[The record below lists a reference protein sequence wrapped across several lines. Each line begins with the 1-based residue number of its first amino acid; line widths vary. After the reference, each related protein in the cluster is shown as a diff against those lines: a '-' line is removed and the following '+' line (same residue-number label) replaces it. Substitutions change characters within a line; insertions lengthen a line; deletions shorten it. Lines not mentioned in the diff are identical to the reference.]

1 MVGWT
6 AGGKKR
12 YNSYRKSGS
21 CSLKRKDEV
30 MFKRFASVLVALSAA
45 TALADATVTTWD
57 ELRTEIGKAQSG
69 DTITLAKGDYTVA
82 TAGVTIPAGVTVCG
96 ATGDPA
102 DVVIT
107 DSISG
112 KRAFE
117 LKNADSALKDLT
129 VQGSGGQ
136 SIDGF
141 HVWLSNGRM
150 ENCVITGG
158 SGNGN
163 ANGSKGFNVYVSESA
178 VVTNCVI
185 SNGKGVLFNCYGANL
200 AVAGGLVVDCTI
212 KDGYCSRQGF
222 GSNVYI
228 SGGRLLRCL
237 VTGGQAVNERNMD
250 ATVSCAA
257 GIYATGGIIESCLIK
272 DSKVAGKG
280 NRCAG
285 VYVNGAATIVNCT
298 VTGNS
303 SEKYGSTQAIET
315 DIGMFVNHASA
326 KIVNTI
332 LFNNGGT
339 IEKEYGTVN
348 RDRFMCCASTVANS
362 SDAGNKTMSAA
373 DFDQDHPDDFV
384 LIGGSPL
391 MDAGTDSTDWVPA
404 TMDELDFYGSA
415 RKSGPQYDIGC
426 SEYDQSRVNVIGT
439 PQSFAELEGAGI
451 VFKITGGQE
460 GFLYRWDLG
469 DGSAVRETSN
479 TEETCSYPNGGLYA
493 VKYTYSDDGG
503 STWKDWKTV
512 ANKVV
517 IAPETIYVDSN
528 GVSPAAPYKTPQT
541 AATSIEMAFNAL
553 TNTLSA
559 NRPTVV
565 GATICLCRGTSVT
578 LVNYEMAIPMTIC
591 GATDDPTDAVIAN
604 ATTALTLTLSDAGAT
619 LSNLTVRATGGAGEK
634 TMGGNVSISAGLIA
648 NCILDGGKTKGIVV
662 NYGGNVYMTGGV
674 IRRSVLC
681 NGQCGRGVDSGSP
694 GCGGNLYLA
703 DGLVEDSLITDG
715 GKVTVG
721 GHAVSLRG
729 GNVYMSGGR
738 LVRCRIEKAEIKNT
752 AGGTGYASNGGGI
765 YATGGAVENC
775 LVAGNAVKG
784 DGSSAGGVYAEGTAR
799 IVNCT
804 VIDNAAEKVVEGAG
818 ARIASKTA
826 KICNTVVFNN
836 GADAAGE
843 YGTANLTNYINCAS
857 GFANAD
863 GVNCK
868 VIDETAFSDWANRN
882 ENVANL
888 KPAMGLDNPLA
899 NAGGRLADYT
909 GFGAIS
915 MTDLLGAPR
924 FCGAKVDLGCIEGD
938 AKPGMVLL
946 LR

>member
-1 MVGWT
+1 
-6 AGGKKR
+6 
-12 YNSYRKSGS
+12 
-21 CSLKRKDEV
+21 

-57 ELRTEIGKAQSG
+57 ELRTAIGTAQSG
-69 DTITLAKGDYTVA
+69 DTITLAKGDYTVT

-117 LKNADSALKDLT
+117 LKNADSLLKDLT
-129 VQGSGGQ
+129 VQGTGGQ
-136 SIDGF
+136 TIDGF

-150 ENCVITGG
+150 ENCVIKGG

-163 ANGSKGFNVYVSESA
+163 ANGSKGFNVYVSGSA

-200 AVAGGLVVDCTI
+200 AVAGGLVVDCIITN
-212 KDGYCSRQGF
+212 GVVTRQGR

-228 SGGRLLRCL
+228 SGGRLLRCK
-237 VTGGQAVNERNMD
+237 VTDGEARCDNNNSSCYSYGG
-250 ATVSCAA
+250 
-257 GIYATGGIIESCLIK
+257 GIYAAGGVVESCLIK
-272 DSKVAGKG
+272 DNKVKGQSSRGAGIYF
-280 NRCAG
+280 A
-285 VYVNGAATIVNCT
+285 GAATVVNCT
-298 VTGNS
+298 IV
-303 SEKYGSTQAIET
+303 GSQTLDT
-315 DIGMFVNHASA
+315 DKAVQTDVGVFLNNNESA
-326 KIVNTI
+326 KVVNTI

-348 RDRFMCCASTVANS
+348 RDRFMCCASTIQNA
-362 SDAGNKTMSAA
+362 SDAGSQTMSAA
-373 DFDQDHPDDFV
+373 DFEE
-384 LIGGSPL
+384 GGFSL
-391 MDAGTDSTDWVPA
+391 SGASSLVDAGTDSTDWVPA

-426 SEYDQSRVNVIGT
+426 SEYDKSRVNVIGA

-469 DGSAVRETSN
+469 DGSDVRETSN
-479 TEETCSYPNGGLYA
+479 AEETYSYPNGGLYT

-503 STWKDWKTV
+503 STWKGWKTV

-528 GVSPAAPYKTPQT
+528 GQNPESPYKTPQT
-541 AATSIEMAFNAL
+541 AATSLADAFGAL
-553 TNTLSA
+553 TNSTSA
-559 NRPTVV
+559 NLPTVR
-565 GATICLCRGTSVT
+565 GATVRLCRGTTVDLSG
-578 LVNYEMAIPMTIC
+578 YEMKFPMTIC
-591 GATDDPTDAVIAN
+591 GDTDDPADAVIAN
-604 ATTALTLTLSDAGAT
+604 ATTALTLTLSDAGAV

-804 VIDNAAEKVVEGAG
+804 VIDNTATVADGTG

-857 GFANAD
+857 GFANKD

-868 VIDETAFSDWANRN
+868 VIDETAFTDWANRN

-888 KPAMGLDNPLA
+888 KPAKGLANPLVG
-899 NAGGRLADYT
+899 AGGKLADYT

-924 FCGAKVDLGCIEGD
+924 FCGAKVDLGCIEGGS
-938 AKPGMVLL
+938 KPGMALL

>member
-1 MVGWT
+1 
-6 AGGKKR
+6 
-12 YNSYRKSGS
+12 
-21 CSLKRKDEV
+21 

-45 TALADATVTTWD
+45 TALANATVTTW
-57 ELRTEIGKAQSG
+57 EGLRTAIGSANYG
-69 DTITLAKGDYTVA
+69 EVITLAKGDYTVT
-82 TAGVTIPAGVTVCG
+82 TAGVTIPAGVTVRG
-96 ATGDPA
+96 ETGDPA

-117 LKNADSALKDLT
+117 LKNADSVLKDLT
-129 VQGSGGQ
+129 VQGTGGQ

-163 ANGSKGFNVYVSESA
+163 ANGSKGFNVYVSGSA

-200 AVAGGLVVDCTI
+200 AVAGGLVVDCIITN
-212 KDGYCSRQGF
+212 GVVTRQGR

-228 SGGRLLRCL
+228 SGGRLLRCK
-237 VTGGQAVNERNMD
+237 VTDGEARCDNNNSSCYSYGG
-250 ATVSCAA
+250 
-257 GIYATGGIIESCLIK
+257 GIYAAGGVVESCLIK
-272 DSKVAGKG
+272 DNKVKGLSSRGAGIYF
-280 NRCAG
+280 A
-285 VYVNGAATIVNCT
+285 GAATVVNCT
-298 VTGNS
+298 IV
-303 SEKYGSTQAIET
+303 GSQTLDT
-315 DIGMFVNHASA
+315 DKAVQTDVGVFLNNNESA
-326 KIVNTI
+326 KVVNTI

-404 TMDELDFYGSA
+404 TMDEFDFYGSA

-469 DGSAVRETSN
+469 DGSDVRETSN
-479 TEETCSYPNGGLYA
+479 AEETYSYPNGGLYT

-528 GVSPAAPYKTPQT
+528 GQNPESPYKMEST
-541 AATSIEMAFNAL
+541 AATSIEMAFPAM
-553 TNTLSA
+553 TNTLSGGK
-559 NRPTVV
+559 PIVS
-565 GATICLCRGTSVT
+565 GVT
-578 LVNYEMAIPMTIC
+578 LCILPGSELTVSDLQMNFKMTIC
-591 GATDDPTDAVIAN
+591 GKSDNPADAVIAN
-604 ATTALTLTLSDAGAT
+604 ATTALTLTLSDVGAV
-619 LSNLTVRATGGAGEK
+619 LSNLTVRATGVAGEK
-634 TMGGNVSISAGLIA
+634 ILGGNVSISAGLIV
-648 NCILDGGKTKGIVV
+648 NCILDGGKTKGIVA

-681 NGQCGRGVDSGSP
+681 NGQCGRGVNSGSP

-703 DGLVEDSLITDG
+703 DGLVEDSIITNG
-715 GKVTVG
+715 C
-721 GHAVSLRG
+721 RG
-729 GNVYMSGGR
+729 GSGISVCGGNMYVVDGR
-738 LVRCRIEKAEIKNT
+738 VTRCRIENGDIYNNADASY
-752 AGGTGYASNGGGI
+752 AGKGGGV
-765 YATGGAVENC
+765 YATGGVVENC
-775 LVAGNAVKG
+775 LVAGNGVRG
-784 DGSSAGGVYAEGTAR
+784 NGSYCGGIYAEGTAR

-804 VIDNAAEKVVEGAG
+804 VIDNTATVADGTG

-836 GADAAGE
+836 GVDAAGE

-868 VIDETAFSDWANRN
+868 VIDETAFTDWANRG
-882 ENVANL
+882 EDIANL
-888 KPAMGLDNPLA
+888 KPAKGLANPLVG
-899 NAGGRLADYT
+899 AGGKLADYT
-909 GFGAIS
+909 GFGATS
-915 MTDLLGAPR
+915 MTDLLGASR
-924 FCGAKVDLGCIEGD
+924 FYGKRVDLGCIEGD
-938 AKPGMVLL
+938 AKPGMALL

>member
-1 MVGWT
+1 
-6 AGGKKR
+6 
-12 YNSYRKSGS
+12 
-21 CSLKRKDEV
+21 

-45 TALADATVTTWD
+45 TALADATVTTWED
-57 ELRTEIGKAQSG
+57 LRTAIGTAQPG

-82 TAGVTIPAGVTVCG
+82 TAGVTIPAGVTICG
-96 ATGDPA
+96 ETGNPA
-102 DVVIT
+102 DVVIADAIT
-107 DSISG
+107 G
-112 KRAFE
+112 KRAFT
-117 LKNADSALKDLT
+117 LDKADSVLKDLT
-129 VQGSGGQ
+129 VTGIGGQ
-136 SIDGF
+136 NVDGY

-150 ENCVITGG
+150 ANCVVTGG

-163 ANGSKGFNVYVSESA
+163 NKKGFNVYVSGSA
-178 VVTNCVI
+178 VVTNCTI
-185 SNGKGVLFNCYGANL
+185 SNGATGAYAAYGANL
-200 AVAGGLVVDCTI
+200 AVEGGLVVDCTI
-212 KDGYCSRQGF
+212 MNGESYRCGYGA
-222 GSNVYI
+222 NVYI
-228 SGGRLLRCL
+228 SGGRLLRCR
-237 VTGGQAVNERNMD
+237 VTGGYAWCN
-250 ATVSCAA
+250 ATAA
-257 GIYATGGIIESCLIK
+257 QRSLGGGVYATGGVVESCLIQGNK
-272 DSKVAGKG
+272 IKG
-280 NRCAG
+280 AG
-285 VYVNGAATIVNCT
+285 VGGACEGAGIYINGAATVVNCT
-298 VTGNS
+298 VTGNFIADQDTKAS
-303 SEKYGSTQAIET
+303 QSGVGIS
-315 DIGMFVNHASA
+315 VNHASA
-326 KIVNTI
+326 KVVNTI
-332 LFNNGGT
+332 LFDNGGT
-339 IEKEYGTVN
+339 LEREYGINN

-373 DFDQDHPDDFV
+373 DFEE
-384 LIGGSPL
+384 GGFSL
-391 MDAGTDSTDWVPA
+391 SGASSLVDAGTDSTDWIPA
-404 TMDELDFYGSA
+404 TMDDLDFYGSV
-415 RKSGPQYDIGC
+415 RKSGPRGGVPQYDIGC
-426 SEYDQSRVNVIGT
+426 SEYDQSRVNVIGA
-439 PQSFAELEGAGI
+439 PQSFAGLEGAGI
-451 VFKITGGQE
+451 VFKMIGGAE
-460 GFLYRWDLG
+460 GFRYKWDLG
-469 DGSAVRETSN
+469 DGSDERETSN
-479 TEETCSYPNGGLYA
+479 IEETYSYPNGGLYT
-493 VKYTYSDDGG
+493 VKYAYSTDGG
-503 STWKDWKTV
+503 STWSEWKTV
-512 ANKVV
+512 GDKIV
-517 IAPETIYVDSN
+517 IAPKTIYVDSN
-528 GVSPAAPYKTPQT
+528 GTSPVSPYKTPQT
-541 AATSIEMAFNAL
+541 AATSLVDAFGAL

-559 NRPTVV
+559 NLPTVR
-565 GATICLCRGTSVT
+565 GATVRLCRGTAVDLSG
-578 LVNYEMAIPMTIC
+578 YEMKFPMTIC
-591 GATDDPTDAVIAN
+591 GDTDDPADAVIAN

-648 NCILDGGKTKGIVV
+648 NCILDGGKTKGVVV

-804 VIDNAAEKVVEGAG
+804 VIDNTATVADGTGAQ
-818 ARIASKTA
+818 IASKTA

-868 VIDETAFSDWANRN
+868 VIDETAFTDWANRN

>member
-1 MVGWT
+1 
-6 AGGKKR
+6 
-12 YNSYRKSGS
+12 
-21 CSLKRKDEV
+21 

-57 ELRTEIGKAQSG
+57 ELRTAIGTAQSG
-69 DTITLAKGDYTVA
+69 DTITLAKGDYTVT

-117 LKNADSALKDLT
+117 LKNADSVLKDLT
-129 VQGSGGQ
+129 VQGTGGQ

-150 ENCVITGG
+150 ENCVIKGG

-163 ANGSKGFNVYVSESA
+163 ANGSKGFNVYVSGSA

-200 AVAGGLVVDCTI
+200 AVAGGLVVDCIITN
-212 KDGYCSRQGF
+212 GVVTRQGR

-228 SGGRLLRCL
+228 SGGRLLRCK
-237 VTGGQAVNERNMD
+237 VTDGEARCDNNNSSCYSYGG
-250 ATVSCAA
+250 
-257 GIYATGGIIESCLIK
+257 GIYAAGGVVESCLIK
-272 DSKVAGKG
+272 DNKVKGQSSRGAGIYF
-280 NRCAG
+280 A
-285 VYVNGAATIVNCT
+285 GAATVVNCT
-298 VTGNS
+298 IV
-303 SEKYGSTQAIET
+303 GSQTLDT
-315 DIGMFVNHASA
+315 DKAVQTDVGVFLNNNESA
-326 KIVNTI
+326 KVVNTI

-348 RDRFMCCASTVANS
+348 RDRFMCCASTIQNA
-362 SDAGNKTMSAA
+362 SDAGSQTMSAA
-373 DFDQDHPDDFV
+373 DFEE
-384 LIGGSPL
+384 GGFSL
-391 MDAGTDSTDWVPA
+391 SGASSLVDAGTDSTDWVPA

-426 SEYDQSRVNVIGT
+426 SEYDKSRVNVIGA

-479 TEETCSYPNGGLYA
+479 AEETYSYPNGGLYT

-528 GVSPAAPYKTPQT
+528 GQNPEPPYKMEST
-541 AATSIEMAFNAL
+541 AATSIEMAFSAM
-553 TNTLSA
+553 TNTLSGGK
-559 NRPTVV
+559 PIVS
-565 GATICLCRGTSVT
+565 GVT
-578 LVNYEMAIPMTIC
+578 LCILPGSELTVSDLQMNFKMTIC
-591 GATDDPTDAVIAN
+591 GKSDNPADAVIAN
-604 ATTALTLTLSDAGAT
+604 ATTALTLTLSDAGAV

-804 VIDNAAEKVVEGAG
+804 VIDNTATVADGTG

-826 KICNTVVFNN
+826 KICNTVIFNN

-843 YGTANLTNYINCAS
+843 YGTANLTNYINCAA

-868 VIDETAFSDWANRN
+868 VIDATAFRDWTNRS
-882 ENVANL
+882 EDIANL
-888 KPAMGLDNPLA
+888 KPAKGLDNPLT
-899 NAGGRLADYT
+899 NVGGKLADYM

-924 FCGAKVDLGCIEGD
+924 FCGMRVDLGCIEGGS
-938 AKPGMVLL
+938 KPGMALL

>member
-1 MVGWT
+1 
-6 AGGKKR
+6 
-12 YNSYRKSGS
+12 
-21 CSLKRKDEV
+21 

-57 ELRTEIGKAQSG
+57 ELRTAIGTAQSS
-69 DTITLAKGDYTVA
+69 DTITLAKGDYTVT

-107 DSISG
+107 DAISG

-117 LKNADSALKDLT
+117 LKNADSVLKDLT
-129 VQGSGGQ
+129 VTGSGSQ

-163 ANGSKGFNVYVSESA
+163 ANGSKGFNVYVSGSA

-200 AVAGGLVVDCTI
+200 AVAGGLVVDCIITN
-212 KDGYCSRQGF
+212 GVVTRQGR

-228 SGGRLLRCL
+228 SGGRLLRCK
-237 VTGGQAVNERNMD
+237 VTDGEARCDNNNSSCYSYGG
-250 ATVSCAA
+250 
-257 GIYATGGIIESCLIK
+257 GIYAAGGVVESCLIK
-272 DSKVAGKG
+272 DNKVKGQSSRGAGIYF
-280 NRCAG
+280 A
-285 VYVNGAATIVNCT
+285 GAATVVNCT
-298 VTGNS
+298 IV
-303 SEKYGSTQAIET
+303 GSQTLDT
-315 DIGMFVNHASA
+315 DKAVQTDVGVFLNNNESA
-326 KIVNTI
+326 KVVNTI

-384 LIGGSPL
+384 LSGASPL
-391 MDAGTDSTDWVPA
+391 VDAGTDSTDWVPA
-404 TMDELDFYGSA
+404 TMDEFDFYGSA

-426 SEYDQSRVNVIGT
+426 SEYDQSRVNVIGA

-469 DGSAVRETSN
+469 DGSDVRETSN
-479 TEETCSYPNGGLYA
+479 AEETYSYPNGGLYT

-528 GVSPAAPYKTPQT
+528 GQNPEPPYKMEST
-541 AATSIEMAFNAL
+541 AATSIEMAFSAM
-553 TNTLSA
+553 TNTLSGGK
-559 NRPTVV
+559 PIVS
-565 GATICLCRGTSVT
+565 GVT
-578 LVNYEMAIPMTIC
+578 LCILPGSELTVSDLQMNFKMTIC
-591 GATDDPTDAVIAN
+591 GKSDNPTDAVIAN

-648 NCILDGGKTKGIVV
+648 NCILDGGKTKGVVV

-804 VIDNAAEKVVEGAG
+804 VIDNTATVADGTGAQ
-818 ARIASKTA
+818 IASKTA

-868 VIDETAFSDWANRN
+868 VIDETAFTDWANRN

-888 KPAMGLDNPLA
+888 KPAKGLANPLVG
-899 NAGGRLADYT
+899 AGGKLADYT

-924 FCGAKVDLGCIEGD
+924 FRGAKVDLGCIEGGS
-938 AKPGMVLL
+938 KPGMALL